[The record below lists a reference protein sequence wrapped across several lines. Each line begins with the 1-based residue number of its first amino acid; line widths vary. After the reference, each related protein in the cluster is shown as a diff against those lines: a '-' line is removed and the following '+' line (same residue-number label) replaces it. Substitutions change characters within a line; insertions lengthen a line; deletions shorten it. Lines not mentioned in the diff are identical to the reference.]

1 MGVRIAEAWGGNRVY
16 NGGAWMELYWA
27 MDAELTGDPAWSLTA
42 NGKLPN
48 SHSSV
53 IARLKINVVFDTN
66 TLDNSNN
73 FNYSGSWPAFNDS
86 VSIPTVKERTI
97 YNNTILIYPLFG
109 DTYNLR
115 VIASL
120 SGIDRVPGTTSF
132 DRWISMPARAWATPN
147 APTITGYSF
156 NGDGT
161 IATVSVSGHQRDTA
175 QDRYWQ
181 NLDHSIYHSSTG
193 WAESLGGSGG
203 DTSRSFS
210 NLVGNR
216 EYQVTF
222 RTWNEDGGVSAWCT
236 AQKVYT
242 KPAAPTLTQVKR
254 KTADPTKVDIS
265 FTNGAA
271 YPGTHKVERR
281 MTPSDAW
288 SLVANVLPPGNLYT
302 DTVPTGSTPEYRVR
316 TASFD
321 GKLYSNYSNVLA
333 SDVGTIKQYIPGVN
347 SIYVGGSKVTKVMLN
362 DQQIWLDY

>member
-1 MGVRIAEAWGGNRVY
+1 MARITEGWGGNRVWD
-16 NGGAWMELYWA
+16 GSQWMELYYA
-27 MDAELTGDPAWSLTA
+27 MDADLHSGPVVLTG
-42 NGKLPN
+42 NGKIPN
-48 SHSSV
+48 ENSSV
-53 IARLKINVVFDTN
+53 LARLQVLAVFDAA
-66 TLDNSNN
+66 TLDTSNN
-73 FNYSGSWPAFNDS
+73 FQLSGSWPAFNGS
-86 VSIPTVKERTI
+86 VSIQTTPEVRIYDNTV
-97 YNNTILIYPLFG
+97 LIFPFFG
-109 DTYNLR
+109 ETYNLR
-115 VIASL
+115 AIASL
-120 SGIDRVPGTTSF
+120 SGVDRVPGTTSF
-132 DRWISMPARAWATPN
+132 DKWLSMPPRAWATPN

-156 NGDGT
+156 NSDGS
-161 IATVSVSGHQRDTA
+161 IATVGVSGHQRDATK
-175 QDRYWQ
+175 DRYWQ

-222 RTWNEDGGVSAWCT
+222 RTWNEDGGVSSWCT

-254 KTADPTKVDIS
+254 RTADPTKVDIS

-288 SLVANVLPPGNLYT
+288 GLVANVLPPGGLYT

-321 GKLYSNYSNVLA
+321 GKLYSDYSNILA

-347 SIYVGGSKVTKVMLN
+347 SIYVGSSKVTKVMLN
-362 DQQIWLDY
+362 GQQIWLDY